1 MNCSGLSQTARALD
15 KGIHGRAIKS
25 TSFPGF
31 SPTRRASRREPWEGG
46 CYQVQ
51 KAAYFSIKIGYLSW
65 KIEVGCPIQS
75 RGNLEYSTLQPNMA
89 EATVVLHVA

>member
-1 MNCSGLSQTARALD
+1 MNCSGLSQTTQALD
-15 KGIHGRAIKS
+15 KGH
-25 TSFPGF
+25 
-31 SPTRRASRREPWEGG
+31 SRQSH
-46 CYQVQ
+46 QVQ

-65 KIEVGCPIQS
+65 KMEVGCPIQS